1 MSPEEI
7 VDGQLAAYNAGDLD
21 AFLDHFVENVPV
33 LSFPSGEELAD
44 RSGAAFRERFRAVFA
59 DSPGVTATLVTRV
72 VKGNVVVD
80 QENITSPASGEVRTV
95 VAMYEVGPARI
106 ERMWFVA

>member
-33 LSFPSGEELAD
+33 LSFPSGEVMAD
-44 RSGAAFRERFRAVFA
+44 RSGAAFRERFRTLFA
-59 DSPGVTATLVTRV
+59 DHPGVKATLVSRV
-72 VKGNVVVD
+72 VTGNIVVD
-80 QENITSPASGEVRTV
+80 QEHITNPTSGEVRTV